1 MSALP
6 VATHLPSA
14 EIEPGVR
21 TDLAG
26 ELDYR
31 GYLALD
37 RLLTSQRPVS
47 DSHDELLFIVI
58 HQTTELWLKVMV
70 HELRA
75 ARRMIASDSLGSS
88 FKMLAR
94 VSRIQAQLIQS
105 WDVLSTLT
113 PADYLVFRDRLG
125 PASGLQSH
133 QYRLLESLLG
143 HKRPEMLALFP
154 DLADKASERAWRLS
168 GGQQQMLAIAR
179 SLVRR
184 PRALLLDEPS
194 LGLAPRVAQDVFRRL
209 RAIADD
215 GVAVLLAEQNAARA
229 LAIAD
234 EAVVLAHGSVVLS
247 GIAARLSAD
256 DPVLT
261 GLLAD

>member
-1 MSALP
+1 VRSALRIEGLSVRYGGALAVDDVSLVIP
-6 VATHLPSA
+6 GGRIVALLGANGAGKSSLLQAVVGLVPST
-14 EIEPGVR
+14 VR
-21 TDLAG
+21 QLRLGETDLASLSPERRADAG
-26 ELDYR
+26 L
-31 GYLALD
+31 GYVPEGRRVFAG
-37 RLLTSQRPVS
+37 LTVRENIEVGM
-47 DSHDELLFIVI
+47 EAG
-58 HQTTELWLKVMV
+58 
-70 HELRA
+70 A
-75 ARRMIASDSLGSS
+75 AERR
-88 FKMLAR
+88 AR
-94 VSRIQAQLIQS
+94 V
-105 WDVLSTLT
+105 
-113 PADYLVFRDRLG
+113 AD
-125 PASGLQSH
+125 
-133 QYRLLESLLG
+133 
-143 HKRPEMLALFP
+143 MLALFP

-209 RAIADD
+209 RAIADE

-234 EAVVLAHGSVVLS
+234 EAVVLAHGSIVLS
-247 GIAARLSAD
+247 GAAARLSPD